1 MSKTIHER
9 LAEVQEKGAAILEA
23 EKRGEDIDVEELNAL
38 KSEAVEL
45 KSKADSIEE
54 ANNSV

>member
-38 KSEAVEL
+38 KSEPSRAQEQG
-45 KSKADSIEE
+45 
-54 ANNSV
+54 